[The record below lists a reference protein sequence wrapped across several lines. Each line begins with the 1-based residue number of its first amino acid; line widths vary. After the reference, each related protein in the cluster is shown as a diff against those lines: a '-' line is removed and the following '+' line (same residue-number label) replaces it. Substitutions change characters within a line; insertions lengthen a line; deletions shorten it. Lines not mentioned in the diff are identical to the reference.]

1 MELKKLILGLKGQ
14 TTILLVEHDMDV
26 VFSLADRISVIV
38 YGHCIAS
45 GSPEQIRTNP
55 EVQMAYLGEQ

>member
-1 MELKKLILGLKGQ
+1 VELQKLIAGLKGT

-26 VFSLADRISVIV
+26 VFSLADQISVIV

-45 GSPEQIRTNP
+45 GSPEEIRRNS
-55 EVQMAYLGEQ
+55 EVQNAYLGEH